1 MIERMKKWFCMF
13 WLPADVLPTT
23 FPSQKYLKEKKT
35 VSIWLGE
42 EKSHQGEIGFETK
55 EASLFALGRVYTF
68 TSGVW
73 TVVIKIVGR
82 ANMNL

>member
-35 VSIWLGE
+35 VTIWLGE
-42 EKSHQGEIGFETK
+42 EKSHQGEIGFWNK
-55 EASLFALGRVYTF
+55 RGQSLCTGKGLYFHFWCLD
-68 TSGVW
+68 SGY
-73 TVVIKIVGR
+73 
-82 ANMNL
+82 